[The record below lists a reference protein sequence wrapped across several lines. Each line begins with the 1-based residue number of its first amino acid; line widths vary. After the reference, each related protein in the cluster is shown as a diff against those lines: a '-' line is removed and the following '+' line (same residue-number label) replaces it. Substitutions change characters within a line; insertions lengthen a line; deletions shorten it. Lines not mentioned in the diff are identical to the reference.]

1 MVMAT
6 TNDIHSHWAS
16 EKEKAAMNLAKLTH
30 KHMPQSEDDIKSLL
44 AYAMKYGSY
53 EEAAEAVV
61 EAAEWEVA
69 YHMCKA
75 TENAQ

>member
-16 EKEKAAMNLAKLTH
+16 EKEKAAMNLANLTH
-30 KHMPQSEDDIKSLL
+30 KHQPQTEDDVKTIL
-44 AYAMKYGSY
+44 AHAMKHGTY
-53 EEAAEAVV
+53 EEAAQAVV

-75 TENAQ
+75 TEDAK